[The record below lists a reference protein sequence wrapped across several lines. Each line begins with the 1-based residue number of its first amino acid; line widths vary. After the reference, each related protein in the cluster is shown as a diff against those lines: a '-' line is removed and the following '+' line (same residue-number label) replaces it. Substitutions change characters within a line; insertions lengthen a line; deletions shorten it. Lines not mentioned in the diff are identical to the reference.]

1 MTQHLADHPEPAAGT
16 EPARIHRLAV
26 LALVFAV
33 VVPPVGVVLGVL
45 VLRPAHRERRDGRLA
60 IGALVLAALVLLGEL
75 LLVILLTAGSS
86 APSTTAA
93 APSPEPPTA
102 SNAAGTAASGSAA
115 ADPHGVAAACDVV
128 LPALGQVRTDAA
140 KVTSPDQYGEA
151 LTQLANT
158 IVMGA
163 GSTTDPTFLDHVGQ
177 LSQAFQK
184 AWQDSSN
191 GKAPSAVADELT
203 AAGAPVS
210 RDCTAA
216 GYHP

>member
-16 EPARIHRLAV
+16 DPARIHRLAV

-45 VLRPAHRERRDGRLA
+45 VLRQAHRERRDGRLA
-60 IGALVLAALVLLGEL
+60 IGALVLAVLVLLGEL
-75 LLVILLTAGSS
+75 LLVVLLTAGSS
-86 APSTTAA
+86 ATSTTAA

-102 SNAAGTAASGSAA
+102 SSAAGTA

-140 KVTSPDQYGEA
+140 KVTSPDQFGEV

-163 GSTTDPTFLDHVGQ
+163 GTTTDPTFLDHVGQ

-191 GKAPSAVADELT
+191 GTPPSAVADQLT
-203 AAGAPVS
+203 AAGAPVV
-210 RDCTAA
+210 RDCAA
-216 GYHP
+216 AAHHP

>member
-16 EPARIHRLAV
+16 DPARIHRLAV

-45 VLRPAHRERRDGRLA
+45 VLRQAHRERRDGRLA
-60 IGALVLAALVLLGEL
+60 IGALVLAVLVLLGEL
-75 LLVILLTAGSS
+75 LLVVLLTAGSS
-86 APSTTAA
+86 ATSTTAA

-102 SNAAGTAASGSAA
+102 SSAAGAEAGTA

-140 KVTSPDQYGEA
+140 KVTSPDQFGEV

-163 GSTTDPTFLDHVGQ
+163 GTTTDPTFLDHVGQ

-191 GKAPSAVADELT
+191 GTPPSAVADQLT
-203 AAGAPVS
+203 AAGAPVV
-210 RDCTAA
+210 RDCAA
-216 GYHP
+216 AAHHP